1 MVRAARVPHPAAGP
15 GGVYNDRRGAGS
27 PVPVG
32 SSMGDV
38 TRRTLLGALGIGTV
52 FVFAKCAADQRA
64 EESASP
70 STASTGQPAAP
81 AQAPPQPAADAPEA
95 DPASPQA
102 PALQRIPVPP
112 GTLTELPPEMGAI
125 MAWTVDD
132 GTSSAVVGAYT
143 AFAAS
148 RGIRLTYFVNGT
160 YASWDENADA
170 IRPLVKTGQI
180 QIANHTW
187 SHADLTTLD
196 DAGVQAE
203 LQRNHDYLADVY
215 GVDARPWFRP
225 PYGRHD
231 ARVDA
236 AAAAIGYTVPTL
248 WYGSLG
254 DSGPLPEQTIV
265 DLANEWFDPG
275 RIVLGHLNHD
285 PVTRVFD
292 RLEGFLRERGLTTVT
307 LNDVFVTP
315 QHP

>member
-1 MVRAARVPHPAAGP
+1 
-15 GGVYNDRRGAGS
+15 
-27 PVPVG
+27 
-32 SSMGDV
+32 MGDV
-38 TRRTLLGALGIGTV
+38 TRRTLLAGLGIGTV
-52 FVFAKCAADQRA
+52 LVFAKCAADRRA
-64 EESASP
+64 EDAGKSP
-70 STASTGQPAAP
+70 GDSSTAGAQPAGAPSEPAPEAAAP
-81 AQAPPQPAADAPEA
+81 APE
-95 DPASPQA
+95 
-102 PALQRIPVPP
+102 LQRVPVPP
-112 GTLTELPPEMGAI
+112 GTLTALPPESGNV

-170 IRPLVKTGQI
+170 IRPLAASGQI
-180 QIANHTW
+180 QLANHTW

-196 DAGVQAE
+196 DAGIQAE
-203 LQRNHDYLADVY
+203 LQRNHDYLAEVY
-215 GVDARPWFRP
+215 GVDARPYFRP

-265 DLANEWFDPG
+265 DLATEWFGAG
-275 RIVLGHLNHD
+275 RIVIGHLNHD

-292 RLEGFLRERGLTTVT
+292 RLEAILAERGLTTVT
-307 LNDVFVTP
+307 LNDVFVTE